1 MPGTPD
7 GRGKTLTPVTNWAGV
22 TQSAHPRIRVISARP
37 EPQTGGQSTT
47 KGKLHP
53 MKTTHSFRRDV
64 RVEDKIIDATVKC
77 FERYGIQ
84 KTSMDD
90 IAKIADRK
98 STRLNSSHSCA
109 YRMPSSA

>member
-1 MPGTPD
+1 MIRRPQ
-7 GRGKTLTPVTNWAGV
+7 RSTLTDTRFPYT
-22 TQSAHPRIRVISARP
+22 TLFRS
-37 EPQTGGQSTT
+37 T

-90 IAKIADRK
+90 IAKIAKISRP
-98 STRLNSSHSCA
+98 TI
-109 YRMPSSA
+109 YRYFPSRHHLAVEVLVREIRDHIRIVIPILREEP

>member
-1 MPGTPD
+1 
-7 GRGKTLTPVTNWAGV
+7 
-22 TQSAHPRIRVISARP
+22 
-37 EPQTGGQSTT
+37 
-47 KGKLHP
+47 

-90 IAKIADRK
+90 IAKIAKISRP
-98 STRLNSSHSCA
+98 TI
-109 YRMPSSA
+109 YRYFPSRHHLAVEVLVREIRDHIRIVIPILREEPYPPKAMIDAIRSEEHTSELQS